1 MKVRFDVIW
10 NADAGLDATRRRIC
24 SYWRDGKLSEG
35 QAAELMGMS
44 RTEARVTAE
53 ELGVAVYGMIDN
65 EVPA

>member
-35 QAAELMGMS
+35 QAAALMGMN
-44 RTEARVTAE
+44 RIEARVTAE
-53 ELGVAVYGMIDN
+53 ELGVPVYRMAE
-65 EVPA
+65 EVAA